1 MCLVRTPKAPPPAP
15 PPPRPEQ
22 RLEEDLRER
31 RRLVRRQGQFLS
43 PFAVTQSPGANPLAG
58 KTLLGG

>member
-1 MCLVRTPKAPPPAP
+1 MCLVRQPKPAPAPPAP
-15 PPPRPEQ
+15 RPES
-22 RLEEDLRER
+22 RAEEELRER

-43 PFAVTQSPGANPLAG
+43 PFAVTQSAASNPLAG